1 MKVLMDADCLIKL
14 TKSGLKEPICR
25 SAEVAIPRTVQR
37 EVVEAGRL
45 KGQPDADLVDQNIR
59 DGLITVV
66 EEESS
71 PHHSTGDQALV
82 DVFKEGRYAV
92 IATDDAKLIRGLRSA
107 GIPFTVPALLIH
119 AQYEKGEI
127 DRKTALQ
134 RLEALSV
141 FISDEEY
148 SVTKLLL
155 EERA

>member
-25 SAEVAIPRTVQR
+25 LTEVVIPRTVQR
-37 EVVEAGRL
+37 EVVEAGRT

-59 DGLITVV
+59 DGLIAIA
-66 EEESS
+66 EESS
-71 PHHSTGDQALV
+71 PHHSTGDQALI
-82 DVFKEGRYAV
+82 DVFKEGRYTV
-92 IATDDAKLIRGLRSA
+92 IATDDTKLIRNLRSA

-134 RLEALSV
+134 RLDALSV

>member
-1 MKVLMDADCLIKL
+1 MDADCLIKL
-14 TKSGLKEPICR
+14 TKSGLKEPICKCM
-25 SAEVAIPRTVQR
+25 EVTIPRTVQR
-37 EVVEAGRL
+37 EVVEAGRI
-45 KGQPDADLVDQNIR
+45 KGQPDADLVDQNIQN
-59 DGLITVV
+59 GLIAVA
-66 EEESS
+66 EESS

-82 DVFKEGRYAV
+82 DVFKEGRYTV
-92 IATDDAKLIRGLRSA
+92 IATDDTKLIRSLRAA

-119 AQYEKGEI
+119 AQYEKGDI